1 MLLHSEVSQACSLTM
16 RCSCS
21 LLLLLGS
28 ALRASSFSV
37 PCHAAASGRPAAA
50 TSRGTVSL
58 ADVGAASTAFYTDE
72 VRKESYPSMADVLDA
87 KVADPDLRRL
97 MLTLFGAFA
106 TVSAALRAELV
117 VKAEEQKS
125 VFGDVQLGVDVLA
138 DQLLWDV
145 CRSEPLIKT
154 GSSEEAP
161 DVREMHA
168 GGRFCLCWDPLDGSA
183 IVDNNWAVGTIIG
196 IWPAATGVIGATGRD
211 QVASMVANYG
221 PRTTAFATLDDGV
234 YEFTLG
240 VGGADGW
247 LCSRERVRTGA
258 TEDGVGAT
266 EANTHSRSTRG
277 ITHGGGKRVR
287 ATGEAAGE
295 EEPRAPQ
302 SRHVRHRPTTSP
314 QPKLFPH
321 RTHAPFHQPPCDG
334 RCGSRPSRGSS
345 RPPTCAPRGTS
356 CPATALPDCWLFELL
371 PLNSRACD
379 VSLVTCNQQAR

>member
-1 MLLHSEVSQACSLTM
+1 
-16 RCSCS
+16 
-21 LLLLLGS
+21 
-28 ALRASSFSV
+28 
-37 PCHAAASGRPAAA
+37 
-50 TSRGTVSL
+50 
-58 ADVGAASTAFYTDE
+58 
-72 VRKESYPSMADVLDA
+72 MADVLDA

-97 MLTLFGAFA
+97 MLTLFGTFA

-247 LCSRERVRTGA
+247 LCSRERVRI
-258 TEDGVGAT
+258 
-266 EANTHSRSTRG
+266 S
-277 ITHGGGKRVR
+277 
-287 ATGEAAGE
+287 
-295 EEPRAPQ
+295 PQ
-302 SRHVRHRPTTSP
+302 SRIFSPANLRTARHELPGYGAAR
-314 QPKLFPH
+314 LLAL
-321 RTHAPFHQPPCDG
+321 RAPPVEL
-334 RCGSRPSRGSS
+334 SS
-345 RPPTCAPRGTS
+345 
-356 CPATALPDCWLFELL
+356 L
-371 PLNSRACD
+371 
-379 VSLVTCNQQAR
+379 

>member
-1 MLLHSEVSQACSLTM
+1 M
-16 RCSCS
+16 
-21 LLLLLGS
+21 
-28 ALRASSFSV
+28 
-37 PCHAAASGRPAAA
+37 
-50 TSRGTVSL
+50 
-58 ADVGAASTAFYTDE
+58 
-72 VRKESYPSMADVLDA
+72 
-87 KVADPDLRRL
+87 
-97 MLTLFGAFA
+97 
-106 TVSAALRAELV
+106 
-117 VKAEEQKS
+117 
-125 VFGDVQLGVDVLA
+125 DVLA

-168 GGRFCLCWDPLDGSA
+168 GGSFCLCWDPLDGSA

-277 ITHGGGKRVR
+277 
-287 ATGEAAGE
+287 
-295 EEPRAPQ
+295 
-302 SRHVRHRPTTSP
+302 
-314 QPKLFPH
+314 
-321 RTHAPFHQPPCDG
+321 
-334 RCGSRPSRGSS
+334 
-345 RPPTCAPRGTS
+345 
-356 CPATALPDCWLFELL
+356 
-371 PLNSRACD
+371 
-379 VSLVTCNQQAR
+379 